1 MQGCLPGA
9 ELGAYRTQG
18 RHLLNQRG
26 NGRPVAVVQR
36 RRIAVVAGAIAQ
48 KEAQSLLR
56 KILGYRRGVDIPL
69 VLERLRRVDAG
80 AEHAQTPVAVAEVIV
95 DGLNRCRPRR
105 FALHAGGKQGVQATA
120 LGTDFFHAA
129 LPDVLKGLRVGFF
142 LQLGVGVRGKV
153 LERCANLR
161 QNVRNVFIAEV
172 ACLQRGRQVV
182 NNIAIKNQRRVLGL
196 RRQIV
201 GFRENVPEAAG
212 EHRVAR
218 GVCRDRAKLPDAGA
232 QRIVQVLLVDVR
244 VQKVEAAENLGRG
257 EPQRGEFGDEFRV
270 LVVKI

>member
-1 MQGCLPGA
+1 MQGRLPGA
-9 ELGAYRTQG
+9 ELGAYRTKR

-36 RRIAVVAGAIAQ
+36 CRLAVVAGTIAQ
-48 KEAQSLLR
+48 KQAQSLRR
-56 KILGYRRGVDIPL
+56 KILRYRRGVDIPL

-80 AEHAQTPVAVAEVIV
+80 AEHAQGPVAVAEVVV
-95 DGLNRCRPRR
+95 DRLCGGRPRR
-105 FALHAGGKQGVQATA
+105 FALHTGGKQGVQATA
-120 LGTDFFHAA
+120 LGADFFHAA
-129 LPDVLKGLRVGFF
+129 QSDVLEGLRVGFF
-142 LQLGVGVRGKV
+142 LQLGVGVCGKV
-153 LERCANLR
+153 LERSADLR
-161 QNVRNVFIAEV
+161 QNVRNVFIAEA

-201 GFRENVPEAAG
+201 GFCKNVPEAAG

-218 GVCRDRAKLPDAGA
+218 GVCRDRAKLPDAGV
-232 QRIVQVLLVDVR
+232 QRIVQMLLVDAR
-244 VQKVEAAENLGRG
+244 VQKIEAAENLGRG

>member
-1 MQGCLPGA
+1 M
-9 ELGAYRTQG
+9 
-18 RHLLNQRG
+18 RG
-26 NGRPVAVVQR
+26 QV
-36 RRIAVVAGAIAQ
+36 
-48 KEAQSLLR
+48 
-56 KILGYRRGVDIPL
+56 
-69 VLERLRRVDAG
+69 
-80 AEHAQTPVAVAEVIV
+80 
-95 DGLNRCRPRR
+95 RR

-120 LGTDFFHAA
+120 LGADFFQTAQS
-129 LPDVLKGLRVGFF
+129 DVLEGLRVGFF
-142 LQLGVGVRGKV
+142 LQLGVGVCGKV
-153 LERCANLR
+153 LERSADLR

-201 GFRENVPEAAG
+201 GFRENVPEAAC

-218 GVCRDRAKLPDAGA
+218 GVCRDRPKLPDAGV

-244 VQKVEAAENLGRG
+244 VQKIEAAENLGRG